1 VRYIFADLGITPDAS
16 PLTQALFGA
25 LGAIPGLGGPL
36 SALINTGAGL
46 VDGLLPIGAKDAT
59 NTELPEGQIYTGPLV
74 FRMRYPVDKG
84 PIEGRIFSI
93 TENGVSKL
101 MLEAKLDLYTDI
113 PELNAQ
119 ASVLGIGLI
128 PIEHKVRSN
137 DDLSSTATLTN
148 GSRSIVAQGEV
159 KFLPDGRLTVQ
170 LSNKDPVRLTAKL
183 GALGGLLAGELKVRV
198 PAGRFII
205 DASLAPLKR

>member
-1 VRYIFADLGITPDAS
+1 M
-16 PLTQALFGA
+16 
-25 LGAIPGLGGPL
+25 

-59 NTELPEGQIYTGPLV
+59 NTELQEGLLYTGPLV
-74 FRMRYPVDKG
+74 FRMRYPEDKG

-93 TENGVSKL
+93 TDASGVSKL

-113 PELNAQ
+113 PEINAQ
-119 ASVLGIGLI
+119 ASILGAGLI

-137 DDLSSTATLTN
+137 DDLTSTANLTN
-148 GSRSIVAQGEV
+148 GSGSIVAQGEV

-183 GALGGLLAGELKVRV
+183 GALGGLLGGELKVRV